1 MGRKGRGGPRITRDA
16 RQTVAGRPAQ
26 PVPVAPHLAQPIMPA
41 RVREV
46 RGEQLARAAES
57 ATGANTRPIGA
68 YAVTGEAGPFFVPGD
83 PLRPVPGLGDGAGG
97 PRQYQYAVGTNITP
111 MPRHDAPT
119 SFADLRN
126 LAALYDGVQLC
137 QGVIFRVARRLTLSV
152 VPRAEFLA
160 PGEDASSDRWQGA
173 GRAMEEWLEFP
184 ERPDASGR
192 DLHAWLVAALRDNLE
207 LDAVAIF
214 HRRTRGGQ
222 LHGLELV
229 AGDTIAPL
237 VDLGGRRPR
246 FPQPAFA
253 QVLYGV
259 VASLWTESDLD
270 YLVEHPRTDLPYGI
284 SPVERIIVRVNQAL
298 RKEHYD
304 LTRFTDGAVPS
315 GLLETVDPELRT
327 LTMDQTSYI
336 ERVFNGMLAGNDAMR
351 VRVRVVPP
359 GWALRTL
366 PENAIATEFDRWLLN
381 ITAAAHGLTMDELG
395 FTETSN
401 RSVGDA
407 QERVLYR
414 NAVQPRAEFF
424 ARYLTQIIR
433 RYHGQVIAPRAP
445 SLSGPGQPT
454 RGPYRWDGRYVAQ
467 FTGVAEPTDF
477 LAQAQAASTLVASG
491 ILDRDEARRWLKLPS
506 AVLGHG
512 RAR

>member
-1 MGRKGRGGPRITRDA
+1 
-16 RQTVAGRPAQ
+16 
-26 PVPVAPHLAQPIMPA
+26 
-41 RVREV
+41 
-46 RGEQLARAAES
+46 
-57 ATGANTRPIGA
+57 
-68 YAVTGEAGPFFVPGD
+68 
-83 PLRPVPGLGDGAGG
+83 
-97 PRQYQYAVGTNITP
+97 
-111 MPRHDAPT
+111 
-119 SFADLRN
+119 
-126 LAALYDGVQLC
+126 
-137 QGVIFRVARRLTLSV
+137 
-152 VPRAEFLA
+152 
-160 PGEDASSDRWQGA
+160 
-173 GRAMEEWLEFP
+173 
-184 ERPDASGR
+184 
-192 DLHAWLVAALRDNLE
+192 
-207 LDAVAIF
+207 
-214 HRRTRGGQ
+214 
-222 LHGLELV
+222 
-229 AGDTIAPL
+229 
-237 VDLGGRRPR
+237 
-246 FPQPAFA
+246 
-253 QVLYGV
+253 
-259 VASLWTESDLD
+259 
-270 YLVEHPRTDLPYGI
+270 VEHPRTDLPYGI